1 MNGMDGGRLG
11 TDKNTSSMSVS
22 LPAWNSRLLTC
33 RKDNYLIELDLSAP
47 VDLQNGSNYKLSL
60 IPTDVPTLKD
70 QALWSNQANS
80 TLFSYGGR
88 SPNGERPDDGGV
100 WMYRISD
107 GSWEEQKTS
116 VKPERLIEGGMT

>member
-1 MNGMDGGRLG
+1 MVGELAPIKMCPVRLCRCPLG
-11 TDKNTSSMSVS
+11 IQE
-22 LPAWNSRLLTC
+22 LTC

-70 QALWSNQANS
+70 QALFSNQANS

-88 SPNGERPDDGGV
+88 SPNREKPDDGGV
-100 WMYRISD
+100 WMYHISD

-116 VKPERLIEGGMT
+116 VKPVRLIEGGMT